1 MKRILCYGDSNTWGF
16 IPGTGER
23 YPADV
28 RWPGVLAALLGR
40 GVHVVENGINGRTTA
55 IDDPGYPC
63 RNGKEGLGYALL
75 AEKPFDLVIL
85 MLGTNDL
92 KLTDAAGAA
101 RGAGELIALLQGAN
115 ERFPG
120 RTPVFPGKPE
130 ILLVSP
136 ILIGVNADPEG
147 QFFTRAESLRFAA
160 EYKAV
165 ARAAGVHFLDAARY
179 AEPSPEEGTHLPPEG
194 HAALAQAVAE
204 KVRGIFGNT
213 LTAL

>member
-101 RGAGELIALLQGAN
+101 R
-115 ERFPG
+115 ERTFPG
-120 RTPVFPGKPE
+120 QDACVPRQTGNP
-130 ILLVSP
+130 
-136 ILIGVNADPEG
+136 A
-147 QFFTRAESLRFAA
+147 RFAHSHRR
-160 EYKAV
+160 EC
-165 ARAAGVHFLDAARY
+165 
-179 AEPSPEEGTHLPPEG
+179 
-194 HAALAQAVAE
+194 
-204 KVRGIFGNT
+204 
-213 LTAL
+213 

>member
-147 QFFTRAESLRFAA
+147 
-160 EYKAV
+160 
-165 ARAAGVHFLDAARY
+165 
-179 AEPSPEEGTHLPPEG
+179 
-194 HAALAQAVAE
+194 
-204 KVRGIFGNT
+204 
-213 LTAL
+213 

>member
-85 MLGTNDL
+85 MLGTNEL
-92 KLTDAAGAA
+92 KLEGGVGAD
-101 RGAGELIALLQGAN
+101 RGAG
-115 ERFPG
+115 
-120 RTPVFPGKPE
+120 
-130 ILLVSP
+130 
-136 ILIGVNADPEG
+136 GV
-147 QFFTRAESLRFAA
+147 
-160 EYKAV
+160 
-165 ARAAGVHFLDAARY
+165 GV
-179 AEPSPEEGTHLPPEG
+179 
-194 HAALAQAVAE
+194 
-204 KVRGIFGNT
+204 
-213 LTAL
+213 